1 MFVHA
6 RRYQSTYEEATMAA
20 QETTKKLHVYHILY
34 RLNLSFSN
42 IVGQCRALQEAG
54 SVTAKSSKLFQ
65 GYVQELQAEINQELL
80 ETMHA
85 TELEDWGTF
94 GKIRQA
100 EEKRLRDPDDVFIHA
115 QERKEEIARERR
127 KVNARN
133 KDWPSRMN
141 SILTGLPVSIC
152 AGLWQLF

>member
-1 MFVHA
+1 
-6 RRYQSTYEEATMAA
+6 MAA
-20 QETTKKLHVYHILY
+20 QKTTNKLHVYHILY

-42 IVGQCRALQEAG
+42 IVCRCRALQEAG
-54 SVTAKSSKLFQ
+54 SVTAKSSRLFQ

-85 TELEDWGTF
+85 TELEDWGKF

-115 QERKEEIARERR
+115 QERKAQLAKRR
-127 KVNARN
+127 K
-133 KDWPSRMN
+133 K
-141 SILTGLPVSIC
+141 SI
-152 AGLWQLF
+152 QK